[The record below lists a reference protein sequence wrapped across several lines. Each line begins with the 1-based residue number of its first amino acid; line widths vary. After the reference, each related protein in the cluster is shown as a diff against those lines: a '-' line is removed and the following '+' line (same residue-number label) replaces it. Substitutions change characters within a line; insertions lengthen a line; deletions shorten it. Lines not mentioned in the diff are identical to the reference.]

1 MIFDYD
7 PRLERETVSSESSS
21 YRLLKDILTEQIVDS
36 MSNGTASNYITNSY
50 GSNHRILYEGVASL
64 IADLILKSADGIED
78 NEYSQLRAEY
88 VSTRLLYSVFP
99 DEDSVPTSQNVGE
112 VINMLLQTYEALLE
126 GATKKSIDE
135 ALNDIFNRS
144 TVTTEVENYIAN
156 ITTSILA
163 TTEFNTDGIV
173 SEHKHHAFTKSA
185 GYGSTLKPI
194 GYRWG
199 DDLHTHEIIDG
210 EIQPHTDADGVS
222 HTHEIYFGLPENVM
236 LLQSNLRKI
245 FEVIKPS
252 HIKTGEITSI
262 LEEPSSLS
270 PTIEDEINGL
280 DSVFLGLGSIYQE
293 DMRKGRNGVWEDEL
307 YGYVSGK
314 EIRFWRHPLNVAD
327 NVVAIWEEID
337 PNTQQTIVK
346 TQKLRVISTFEES
359 PANQTAFN
367 QGETLSFVREVASAS
382 NYAEQVRIQSGSLLP
397 PGQGEVGLINLSFA
411 DDGEPLLYS
420 GDSKVYYPT
429 ITGYEG
435 EEVQPATKPYGDR
448 VRLSSFVVR
457 VDANI
462 QTEGITLFKLVS
474 LPWSVRKTREYS
486 IDTYINDG
494 VDSFV
499 LDLPSYI
506 PELLQKNHRNLP
518 IIGSDLEIKLNGVSL
533 QTPFFLDL
541 RTNQAISQ
549 LPVFSLGQEI
559 TLTYPSVQSSV
570 KSFRELNNT
579 NLLLNSIRPVRKV
592 SLSGRGGD
600 SKRASRPSF
609 TSYVLNQASPVR
621 PLTLSE
627 RKISYS
633 VSTSDILNTFNQSLN
648 SSFVLNR
655 GSFTLNLSQDQVFA
669 PAVKTITL
677 TSGEVAFSQLGYI
690 PSFITLVEDDL
701 GNSYDFTL
709 SSSKLDIKGISS
721 FPISLT
727 IHAVSS
733 SPLNLN
739 QTWHKGDTLVE
750 GQAFVGLKDT
760 STLPFLIENTPEEII
775 QNPLGL
781 GTDEGDR
788 NILSSRKVDE
798 SGEYGELTF
807 YEDSAVEYEIDGT
820 DGFANDYNPIQ
831 YQDTLLY
838 QDPTLY
844 ILGPRVEVESNL
856 VNTIPTYLFFNYFFL
871 NTFGGNGH
879 YFSIY
884 RVGADGVKYYQTLT
898 LIADSG
904 GFLALEEYPN
914 LPAPNGSP
922 LAYRFRDDGNGGGF
936 NVNYTNGEFADNYT
950 AEINASFNH
959 IPNQTYFI
967 ELYME
972 EDGGGADT
980 LHFFSSGTNQPF
992 VLGQDWL
999 SSPETYRL
1007 DDANGGGFGAEYYY
1021 EVLFATNPGEV
1032 VSFDPSTDEFP
1043 AYSKES
1049 EEVGLTHEVGVPS
1062 YYGEN
1067 LYPVAYSSFDQNTN
1081 FIPRNADGSIQYFF
1095 GVEDELLV
1103 STDEV
1108 IARFSF
1114 NSNIPILTDSISLT
1128 YYLYPS
1134 DIEEILANTED
1145 IVDVT
1150 YRYQSPQVEDTLSY
1164 SADVDYFYDLGD
1176 VIEEDNLRFEDVVS
1190 TVYRFNPINEESS
1203 INAFG
1208 DDLSARISSL
1218 HLEDSFDTRSEPII
1232 ASYSLVP
1239 VSEESLVKDLSDDV
1253 LTTFAYSGVSESDSL
1268 TYEDS
1273 VSTGIRSLF
1282 VSDSLS
1288 FDADASRDISLDPIE
1303 VESEIVKLGSEITTQ
1318 YSYAA
1323 VNEESLVVYLND
1335 TVSFQMGVSQVD
1347 TLSYSDD
1354 VSHVYN
1360 LGGSSVESDLDIT
1373 DAVSYRYKISL
1384 TDNAPIVDAY
1394 PNTSFLF
1401 SASATES
1408 LTYEDSVSTIHN
1420 RTVSVE
1426 GSLSSSDAVSTI
1438 ETPSGISVADSLS
1451 MSDTATTS
1459 IGTISVPSLAVGVK
1473 YNNFAQ
1479 ADDEMFSVYIGEM
1492 DTLVYPEVTVYQPD
1506 SQDLSPISL
1515 LEGSKEIKVLASS
1528 SDAYANTNDDALL
1541 RFGPLQ
1547 YDTDYTLYSHT
1558 SYLDTTPDISA
1569 AFRASS
1575 SALNPDGF
1583 MSGKGYTDLM
1593 PGSTDGAQ
1601 RYFRHSFYIRSS
1613 DDAVIFTADTGTDFT
1628 FDDLEQIRLYL
1639 HFIYTYST
1647 GDSADNFA
1655 IRQAPNGA
1663 TFASPDGSP
1672 ASTGGWIEPT
1682 VHSDVVNHK
1691 TNGVYDYT
1699 DLPDSSVA
1707 NTDNDAQVSWD
1718 LVIGTRYHLKVSSVD
1733 NASDFQVFL
1742 DPRTEDNGTSWNT
1755 EYTSSSSLT
1764 YTETLTNNDSQSYTF
1779 NHFFTIRRDGF
1790 IIWEQDPSGS

>member
-7 PRLERETVSSESSS
+7 PRLKRETVSSESSS
-21 YRLLKDILTEQIVDS
+21 YRLLKDILAEQIVDS

-99 DEDSVPTSQNVGE
+99 DESSVPTSSNVGE

-135 ALNDIFNRS
+135 ALNDIFNKS

-173 SEHKHHAFTKSA
+173 SEHKHHAFTKRS

-210 EIQPHTDADGVS
+210 EIQPYTDADGVS
-222 HTHEIYFGLPENVM
+222 HTHEIYFGLPEDVM

-252 HIKTGEITSI
+252 HIKTGEVTSI
-262 LEEPSSLS
+262 LEEPGSLS
-270 PTIEDEINGL
+270 PTVEDEINGL
-280 DSVFLGLGSIYQE
+280 DSIFLGLGSIYQE
-293 DMRKGRNGVWEDEL
+293 DMRKGRSGVWEDEL

-327 NVVAIWEEID
+327 NIVAIWEEVD
-337 PNTQQTIVK
+337 PNTQQTVVK
-346 TQKLRVISTFEES
+346 TQKLRVISTFEDL
-359 PANQTAFN
+359 PPDQTAFN
-367 QGETLSFVREVASAS
+367 QGETLSFVRDVASAS

-397 PGQGEVGLINLSFA
+397 PDQGGVGLMNLSFA

-420 GDSKVYYPT
+420 VDSKVYYPT

-462 QTEGITLFKLVS
+462 QTQGITLFKLVS

-486 IDTYINDG
+486 IDTYINEG
-494 VDSFV
+494 VDNFV

-506 PELLQKNHRNLP
+506 PELLQKNYRNLP
-518 IIGSDLEIKLNGVSL
+518 IIASDLEIKINGVSL
-533 QTPFFLDL
+533 QTPFFLDI
-541 RTNQAISQ
+541 RSNQVVSQ

-559 TLTYPSVQSSV
+559 TLTYPSVQSTV

-579 NLLLNSIRPVRKV
+579 NLLLNSIRPVRRV
-592 SLSGRGGD
+592 SLSGRDGD

-609 TSYVLNQASPVR
+609 TSYVLNQASPIR

-677 TSGEVAFSQLGYI
+677 TSGEVAFYQLGYI
-690 PSFITLVEDDL
+690 PSFITLVEDSL
-701 GNSYDFTL
+701 GNSYDFIL
-709 SSSKLDIKGISS
+709 SNSKLEIKGISS

-733 SPLNLN
+733 SPLNLD
-739 QTWHKGDTLVE
+739 QTWHKGDILVE

-760 STLPFLIENTPEEII
+760 STLPLLIENTPEEII

-781 GTDEGDR
+781 GADEGDR

-798 SGEYGELTF
+798 SGVYGELTF

-820 DGFANDYNPIQ
+820 DGFTSDYNPIQ
-831 YQDTLLY
+831 YEDTLLY

-871 NTFGGNGH
+871 STFGGDGH

-898 LIADSG
+898 PIADSN
-904 GFLALEEYPN
+904 GFFAIEEFPN

-936 NVNYTNGEFADNYT
+936 FFSYTNGELADNYT

-972 EDGGGADT
+972 EDGGGADS

-1007 DDANGGGFGAEYYY
+1007 DNELGGGFNVEYYY

-1032 VSFDPSTDEFP
+1032 VSFELSTDEFP
-1043 AYSKES
+1043 AYVKDS
-1049 EEVGLTHEVGVPS
+1049 EEVGLTHEVGLAS

-1067 LYPVAYSSFDQNTN
+1067 LYPIAYSSFDQNTN

-1095 GVEDELLV
+1095 GVEDSISV

-1108 IARFSF
+1108 ECFFSF
-1114 NSNIPILTDSISLT
+1114 NDDLPILTDTVSLT

-1134 DIEEILANTED
+1134 SVEEILAKTD
-1145 IVDVT
+1145 DSVSVS
-1150 YRYQSPQVEDTLSY
+1150 YRYESPFIEDTLSY

-1176 VIEEDNLRFEDVVS
+1176 VLEDDRLLYEDSVS
-1190 TVYRFNPINEESS
+1190 TIYRFNPINEESS
-1203 INAFG
+1203 VNAFS

-1218 HLEDSFDTRSEPII
+1218 HLEDNFETKSEPII
-1232 ASYSLVP
+1232 TSYSLVP
-1239 VSEESLVKDLSDDV
+1239 VSEESTIKDTTDEV
-1253 LTTFAYSGVSESDSL
+1253 LATFSYSSVDQSDSL
-1268 TYEDS
+1268 SYEDS
-1273 VSTGIRSLF
+1273 VSAGIRSLF
-1282 VSDSLS
+1282 VSDNLS
-1288 FDADASRDISLDPIE
+1288 FDADASRNISLDPVE
-1303 VESEIVKLGSEITTQ
+1303 VESEIVKLGSDITTQ
-1318 YSYAA
+1318 YSYTAID
-1323 VNEESLVVYLND
+1323 EESLVYLGD
-1335 TVSFQMGVSQVD
+1335 TVSFKMSISQAD

-1354 VSHVYN
+1354 LSHSY
-1360 LGGSSVESDLDIT
+1360 LIGDSSVESDLDIT
-1373 DAVSYRYKISL
+1373 DSVSYRYKISL
-1384 TDNAPIVDAY
+1384 TDNAPIIDAY
-1394 PNTSFLF
+1394 PNASFLF
-1401 SASATES
+1401 SASATDS
-1408 LTYEDSVSTIHN
+1408 LAYEDSVLTTHN

-1426 GSLSSSDAVSTI
+1426 GSVSSSDAVSTTEI
-1438 ETPSGISVADSLS
+1438 PSAISLADSLS

-1459 IGTISVPSLAVGVK
+1459 IGSISVPSLAVGVK

-1506 SQDLSPISL
+1506 SQNLSPISL
-1515 LEGSKEIKVLASS
+1515 VEGSKEIKVLASS
-1528 SDAYANTNDDALL
+1528 SDTYSNTNSDALL
-1541 RFGPLQ
+1541 RFGPLE

-1569 AFRASS
+1569 SFKAAT

-1583 MSGKGYTDLM
+1583 MLGKGYTDLM
-1593 PGSTDGAQ
+1593 PGNTDGAQ
-1601 RYFRHSFYIRSS
+1601 RYYKHSFYIRSS
-1613 DDAVIFTADTGTDFT
+1613 DDAVIFTADSGTDFT

-1639 HFIYTYST
+1639 HFIYTYNT

-1655 IRQAPNGA
+1655 IRQAPFGA
-1663 TFASPDGSP
+1663 TFANPDGSP

-1707 NTDNDAQVSWD
+1707 NTDNDAQVSWG
-1718 LVIGTRYHLKVSSVD
+1718 LVIGTRYHLKISSVD
-1733 NASDFQVFL
+1733 NASDFQVYL
-1742 DPRTEDNGTSWNT
+1742 DARTEDNGASWNSV
-1755 EYTSSSSLT
+1755 YSSASSLT
-1764 YTETLTNNDSQSYTF
+1764 YTETLTNDDSQSYTF